1 MMGENEWRWSTISTV
16 AYIKLLVVLYTS
28 PKCVISCI
36 QFTARCESCSEIMMR
51 GDSMKSFVKDFLEA
65 LVTCVQLG
73 IAVPILLA
81 ALFGPTALIILA
93 ILWALG
99 II

>member
-1 MMGENEWRWSTISTV
+1 
-16 AYIKLLVVLYTS
+16 
-28 PKCVISCI
+28 
-36 QFTARCESCSEIMMR
+36 
-51 GDSMKSFVKDFLEA
+51 MKSFITDFIEA

-73 IAVPILLA
+73 IVVPILLA
-81 ALFGPTALIILA
+81 VLFGPTVLIILA